1 MLNNQQL
8 SVRLETVAGFVPE
21 NARLADIGSDHAYL
35 PCVLAAR
42 EVVSFALAG
51 EVVKGPFESAAEQIR
66 TSGVGDRVS
75 ARLGD
80 GMDVIES
87 TDHIDVVTIC
97 GMGGDLISKIL
108 EKGRLK
114 DKLVGVE
121 RLILQPNNGEKKLR
135 EWLIAHQYKIID
147 ETILEE
153 NGKIYEIIVAENAE
167 TPENYSDLEYTFGRF
182 LLQNKNETFRK
193 KWLSEIDK
201 CQYILDSMQKA
212 SNDLN
217 DKEQQVINKVNEI
230 KEVLKS

>member
-1 MLNNQQL
+1 MNIQQL
-8 SVRLETVAGFVPE
+8 SVRLETVASFVPE

-42 EVVSFALAG
+42 DVISYALAG

-80 GMDVIES
+80 GMDVIEPS
-87 TDHIDVVTIC
+87 DHINVVTIC

-108 EKGRLK
+108 EKGRLNG
-114 DKLVGVE
+114 KLVGVE

-135 EWLIAHQYKIID
+135 EWLIGHQFKIID

-153 NGKIYEIIVAENAE
+153 NGKIYEIIVAENAD
-167 TPENYSDLEYTFGRF
+167 TTENYSDLEYSFGRF
-182 LLQNKNETFRK
+182 LLQEKNETFRK

-212 SNDLN
+212 SNNLN
-217 DKEQQVINKVNEI
+217 EKEEKVINKINEI
-230 KEVLKS
+230 KEVLG

>member
-1 MLNNQQL
+1 MRLNIQQL
-8 SVRLETVAGFVPE
+8 SVRLETVASFVPE

-42 EVVSFALAG
+42 GVISYALAG

-66 TSGVGDRVS
+66 TAGVGDRVS

-80 GMDVIES
+80 GMDVIEPM
-87 TDHIDVVTIC
+87 DHINVVTIC

-135 EWLIAHQYKIID
+135 EWLIGHQYKIID

-153 NGKIYEIIVAENAE
+153 NGKIYEIIVAEKAEAAE
-167 TPENYSDLEYTFGRF
+167 TYSDLEYSFGRF
-182 LLQNKNETFRK
+182 LLQEKNEVFRK

-212 SNDLN
+212 SNNLN
-217 DKEQQVINKVNEI
+217 EKEQQVINKINEI
-230 KEVLKS
+230 KEVLR

>member
-1 MLNNQQL
+1 MRLNIQQL
-8 SVRLETVAGFVPE
+8 SVRLGTVASFVPE

-42 EVVSFALAG
+42 NVISYALAG
-51 EVVKGPFESAAEQIR
+51 EVVKGPFESATEQIR

-80 GMDVIES
+80 GMDVIEP
-87 TDHIDVVTIC
+87 TDHINVVTIC

-108 EKGRLK
+108 EKGRLNG
-114 DKLVGVE
+114 KLVGVE

-135 EWLIAHQYKIID
+135 EWLIGHSYKIID

-153 NGKIYEIIVAENAE
+153 NGKIYEIIVAEKAV
-167 TPENYSDLEYTFGRF
+167 TTENYSDLEYSFGRF
-182 LLQNKNETFRK
+182 LLQEKNETFRK

-212 SNDLN
+212 SNNLN
-217 DKEQQVINKVNEI
+217 EKEQQVINKINEI
-230 KEVLKS
+230 KEVLE

>member
-1 MLNNQQL
+1 MNIQQL
-8 SVRLETVAGFVPE
+8 SVRLETVASFVPE

-35 PCVLAAR
+35 PCVLATR
-42 EVVSFALAG
+42 DVIRYALAG

-87 TDHIDVVTIC
+87 ADHINVVTIC

-114 DKLVGVE
+114 GKLVGVE

-135 EWLIAHQYKIID
+135 EWLIGHQFKIID

-153 NGKIYEIIVAENAE
+153 NGKIYEIIVAEKAD
-167 TPENYSDLEYTFGRF
+167 TTENYSDLEYSFGRF
-182 LLQNKNETFRK
+182 LLQGKNETFRK

-212 SNDLN
+212 SNNLN
-217 DKEQQVINKVNEI
+217 EKEQQVINKINEI
-230 KEVLKS
+230 KEVLE

>member
-1 MLNNQQL
+1 MNIQQL
-8 SVRLETVAGFVPE
+8 SVRLGTVASFVPE

-42 EVVSFALAG
+42 NVISYALAG
-51 EVVKGPFESAAEQIR
+51 EVVKGPFESATEQIR

-80 GMDVIES
+80 GMDVIEP
-87 TDHIDVVTIC
+87 TDHINVVTIC

-108 EKGRLK
+108 EKGRLNG
-114 DKLVGVE
+114 KLVGVE

-135 EWLIAHQYKIID
+135 EWLIGHSYKIID

-153 NGKIYEIIVAENAE
+153 NGKIYEIIVAEKAV
-167 TPENYSDLEYTFGRF
+167 TTENYSDLEYSFGRF
-182 LLQNKNETFRK
+182 LLQEKNETFRK

-212 SNDLN
+212 SNNLN
-217 DKEQQVINKVNEI
+217 EKEQQVINKINEI
-230 KEVLKS
+230 KEVLE

>member
-35 PCVLAAR
+35 PCVLATR
-42 EVVSFALAG
+42 EVVSYALAG

-66 TSGVGDRVS
+66 TSGVSNRVS

-80 GMDVIES
+80 GMDVIQPE
-87 TDHIDVVTIC
+87 DRINVVTIC

-108 EKGRLK
+108 EKGRIK
-114 DKLVGVE
+114 GKLLGVE

-135 EWLIAHQYKIID
+135 EWLIANSYKIID

-153 NGKIYEIIVAENAE
+153 NGKIYEIIVAEKTE
-167 TPENYSDLEYTFGRF
+167 SPENYSDLEYSFGRF
-182 LLQNKNETFRK
+182 LLQDKNEAFRK
-193 KWLSEIDK
+193 KWLSEIET
-201 CQYILDSMQKA
+201 CNYILDSMQKA
-212 SNDLN
+212 SNNLGE
-217 DKEQQVINKVNEI
+217 KEQQVINKINEI
-230 KEVLKS
+230 KEVLG

>member
-80 GMDVIES
+80 GMDVIEP

-108 EKGRLK
+108 GKGRLK

-121 RLILQPNNGEKKLR
+121 RLILQPNNGEKKLL

-147 ETILEE
+147 ETIFEE

-167 TPENYSDLEYTFGRF
+167 TAETYSDLEYSFGRF

>member
-1 MLNNQQL
+1 MRLNIQQL
-8 SVRLETVAGFVPE
+8 SVRLGTVASFVPE

-42 EVVSFALAG
+42 NVISYALAG

-80 GMDVIES
+80 GMDVIEP
-87 TDHIDVVTIC
+87 TDHINVVTIC

-108 EKGRLK
+108 EKGRLNG
-114 DKLVGVE
+114 KLDGVE

-135 EWLIAHQYKIID
+135 EWLIGHSYKIID

-153 NGKIYEIIVAENAE
+153 NGKIYEIIVAEKAV
-167 TPENYSDLEYTFGRF
+167 TTENYSDLEYSFGRF
-182 LLQNKNETFRK
+182 LLQEKNETFRK

-212 SNDLN
+212 SNNLN
-217 DKEQQVINKVNEI
+217 EKEQQVINKINEI
-230 KEVLKS
+230 KEVLE